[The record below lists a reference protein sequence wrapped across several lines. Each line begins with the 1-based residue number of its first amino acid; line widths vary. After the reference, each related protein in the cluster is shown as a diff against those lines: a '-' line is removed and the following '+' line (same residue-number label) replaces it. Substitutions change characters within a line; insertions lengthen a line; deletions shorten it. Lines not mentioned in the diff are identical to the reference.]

1 MGRFDWFKRQP
12 RPTFTDA
19 VFGVLQY
26 DHASWSGRVA
36 FPPTGQQISLILD
49 SDGSE
54 PSPLYPGLFAELV
67 QRYPALRSAI
77 GAALFDVW
85 KPYLEDWPGDRPP
98 RATSADAL
106 LSLTKL
112 ESIMLELPA
121 RVRLGY
127 GFAEGGDWDDAVL
140 TVELTDWHIS
150 DSCLSD

>member
-1 MGRFDWFKRQP
+1 MRRFDWFKRQP

-19 VFGVLQY
+19 VFGV
-26 DHASWSGRVA
+26 
-36 FPPTGQQISLILD
+36 
-49 SDGSE
+49 
-54 PSPLYPGLFAELV
+54 
-67 QRYPALRSAI
+67 PALPSAI

-98 RATSADAL
+98 RATSADAF
-106 LSLTKL
+106 LSLTNL
-112 ESIMLELPA
+112 ESIMLELPG